1 MAVLMWEAC
10 SYGTLPF
17 SSLINN
23 NDIIH
28 CKLRGDHL
36 PRPKICDEDLWLTIV
51 HCWRLE
57 PEERPTFKELRRA
70 VMRLVHRSDSTASSP
85 VLEAAKM
92 SSNEQMSS
100 DNFEVL
106 EEKIPCEY
114 CDELINFD
122 EYIIHTQ
129 VCGNQENQ
137 QVIDNDSMHGAFIVK
152 HLTKGIIVPALP
164 ENDSSIVPS
173 NSIERRRA
181 QLERYL
187 NRLVRNKSLI
197 CDPCFLLFFEQFE
210 GLPKTANNLWRSLL
224 TASTT
229 KAQEGD
235 WFDEKYQREQS
246 NAASKALA
254 CSLNHL
260 AVCEEY
266 TLLSSAFI
274 ELATVQEQLE
284 QVNSERTEEEFLLMN
299 ELLNE
304 YLLHLDMV
312 KYAFNERAKVHKR
325 WLTTVDT
332 FQKKQL
338 KMGPHFEMEML
349 DLEKKITDDMQDYQ
363 QISMTLKQELE
374 IFDQNRTEEFKNN
387 IHAYIAQTLIQQE
400 KVLNIWET
408 YLPIANNIDVTN

>member
-1 MAVLMWEAC
+1 MICLVDNKTVHGDLMCRNVLVFRCNSTVPEENLVKLTGFGLTKGSDIFSATTSSLQTTVIIPVRYAAPEILRINSDLRFYSEKSDVYSMAVLMWEAC

-17 SSLINN
+17 SSLINK

-51 HCWRLE
+51 QCWRLK
-57 PEERPTFKELRRA
+57 PEERPTFKELRRKM
-70 VMRLVHRSDSTASSP
+70 MRLVHKSDSTASNS

-92 SSNEQMSS
+92 SSNEQISS

-106 EEKIPCEY
+106 DEKIPCEY

-129 VCGNQENQ
+129 
-137 QVIDNDSMHGAFIVK
+137 
-152 HLTKGIIVPALP
+152 
-164 ENDSSIVPS
+164 
-173 NSIERRRA
+173 
-181 QLERYL
+181 
-187 NRLVRNKSLI
+187 
-197 CDPCFLLFFEQFE
+197 
-210 GLPKTANNLWRSLL
+210 
-224 TASTT
+224 
-229 KAQEGD
+229 
-235 WFDEKYQREQS
+235 REES

-254 CSLNHL
+254 CTLNHL

-284 QVNSERTEEEFLLMN
+284 QVNSERTEQEFLLMN

-338 KMGPHFEMEML
+338 KTGPQFEMEML

-387 IHAYIAQTLIQQE
+387 MHAYIAQTLIQQE
-400 KVLNIWET
+400 KVLNIWEA
-408 YLPIANNIDVTN
+408 YLPIANNIDVTD